1 MNKQKTIYIAGLGH
15 SGSTILDMILGSHSK
30 IIGLGEIMPFIRRKD
45 HSSDYKSTCSC
56 GETGKNCDF
65 WAPIEELIKTTNTY
79 EQAYLKIS
87 NYFFAKYGDDK
98 ILVDSSK
105 NSYQYLKKLN
115 ELYDLKI
122 IYLTR
127 DYRSWTYSR
136 HLNKKSP
143 IVYWYLRWFLENKKI
158 EHQLK
163 KMGIEW
169 FNLGYEELALYPEHS
184 IKKICEFIDVN
195 FEAEMLNP
203 GNTKSH
209 IINGNVVRA
218 DSEKKSKIMYDARW
232 LTSAKVTFWSSF
244 FYLFNKFNKKRVY
257 FNVLGKNLNPSE
269 FFMFS
274 TKRRKEINKKVN

>member
-1 MNKQKTIYIAGLGH
+1 MDKQKIIYIAGLGH

-30 IIGLGEIMPFIRRKD
+30 IIGLGEIMPFLRRTD
-45 HSSDYKSTCSC
+45 HSSDYNSTCSC
-56 GETGKNCDF
+56 GKKGKNCDF
-65 WAPIEELIKTTNTY
+65 WAPVENLIKNTNTY
-79 EQAYLKIS
+79 NEAYFKIT
-87 NYFFAKYGDDK
+87 NYFFGKYKNDK

-105 NSYQYLKKLN
+105 NSYQYLKKIN
-115 ELYDLKI
+115 ELYDLKV

-136 HLNKKSP
+136 HLSKKSP
-143 IVYWYLRWFLENKKI
+143 VVYWYLRWFLENKKI
-158 EHQLK
+158 EYQLK
-163 KMGIEW
+163 KMNIQW
-169 FNLGYEELALYPEHS
+169 FNVGYEELALYPEHS
-184 IKKICEFIDVN
+184 IKKICNYIEVN

-218 DSEKKSKIMYDARW
+218 DSEKRSKIMYDARW
-232 LTSAKVTFWSSF
+232 MTSAKTTFWSSF

-257 FNVLGKNLNPSE
+257 FNVLGKNLNPSD